1 MAHQCMIYAL
11 KANSTSPV
19 HSEIY
24 EQVEL
29 KFIYIV
35 QKSKDHSRARGYDLV
50 SSTFVVIFL
59 IFSQIN
65 ARHRQPSDPQSVFL
79 YTRVLELHW
88 ISHFAVCDVPV
99 AHKCTKD

>member
-29 KFIYIV
+29 KFIYIF

-65 ARHRQPSDPQSVFL
+65 PRHRQSSDPQSI
-79 YTRVLELHW
+79 YTRVLERNCNGSATLLLY
-88 ISHFAVCDVPV
+88 VMCQ
-99 AHKCTKD
+99 